1 MGKFIQWLLPPRS
14 WKVSVI
20 ILMGIITG
28 FAILLVHL
36 SRAGSYLTN
45 DPSACVNCHIM
56 SPYYATW
63 AHGSHRETATC
74 NDCHV
79 PHNNIFNAYY
89 FKAKDGLRHATI
101 FTLRQE
107 PQVIFILEP
116 GKKTVQ
122 SNCERCHE
130 HLLTEIKCRGEE
142 IFCDPERLCWECHRE
157 VPHGRVNS
165 LSSVPFAPVP
175 RPSSPLP
182 SWLNNRASKP

>member
-1 MGKFIQWLLPPRS
+1 MRTFIRWLLPPRS
-14 WKVSVI
+14 WTFPVIVLLGIIAGCI
-20 ILMGIITG
+20 ILLIHI
-28 FAILLVHL
+28 

-63 AHGSHRETATC
+63 SHSSHREVATC
-74 NDCHV
+74 NECHV
-79 PHNNIFNAYY
+79 PHNNLVNAYY

-101 FTLRQE
+101 FTLRNE

-116 GKKTVQ
+116 GKKAVQ
-122 SNCERCHE
+122 SNCIKCHE
-130 HLLTEIKCRGEE
+130 KLLTETLCLGRDKACGDGR
-142 IFCDPERLCWECHRE
+142 FCWECHRE

-175 RPSSPLP
+175 RPSAVVP
-182 SWLNNRASKP
+182 SWLIKKSEN